1 MKYSQNLEGGE
12 IPVHCRNIA
21 AIVLQIS
28 GKKAKVL
35 LMQRSKGF
43 LAGLWCQVTGK
54 VEARETHWEA
64 ATREVIEE
72 TGLQP
77 NKLYSADFC
86 DFFYEP
92 TSNTIEA
99 IPIFVAI
106 VPNDADVKLNDENT
120 AYRWVDLLEA
130 IDLVP
135 FVGHRQAL
143 REIHHD
149 FIEHP
154 QIVEWRLIKN
164 YQNHDY

>member
-1 MKYSQNLEGGE
+1 
-12 IPVHCRNIA
+12 
-21 AIVLQIS
+21 
-28 GKKAKVL
+28 
-35 LMQRSKGF
+35 MQRSKGF

-54 VEARETHWEA
+54 VEAGETHWEA

-77 NKLYSADFC
+77 SKLYSADFC

-143 REIHHD
+143 REIHYD
-149 FIEHP
+149 FMINALWKP
-154 QIVEWRLIKN
+154 RSFRSGVECLAVLIIKLSVI
-164 YQNHDY
+164 YKICQ